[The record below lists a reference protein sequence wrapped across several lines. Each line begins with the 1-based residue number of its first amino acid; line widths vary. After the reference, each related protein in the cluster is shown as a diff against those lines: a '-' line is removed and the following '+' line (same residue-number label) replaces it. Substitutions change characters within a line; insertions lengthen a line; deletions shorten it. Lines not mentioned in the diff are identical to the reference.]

1 MTLLYSGLAWLGGVA
16 LAEWLAQ
23 PMLLWLLV
31 GGLAALAAAL
41 LRARPRA
48 RVALGLVAVAA
59 LGAARTQSAQPAW
72 GNPAFL
78 SHHNGAGFVP
88 QDSRPLRQSSDE
100 RERGTVR
107 PIRWGWAP

>member
-48 RVALGLVAVAA
+48 RIALGLLAA
-59 LGAARTQSAQPAW
+59 QRAPKVRSPHGATP
-72 GNPAFL
+72 
-78 SHHNGAGFVP
+78 H
-88 QDSRPLRQSSDE
+88 SSP
-100 RERGTVR
+100 TTTT
-107 PIRWGWAP
+107 PGWCT

>member
-48 RVALGLVAVAA
+48 RIALGLLAVAA

-72 GNPAFL
+72 GDPAFI
-78 SHHNGAGFVP
+78 SHHNGAG
-88 QDSRPLRQSSDE
+88 Q
-100 RERGTVR
+100 
-107 PIRWGWAP
+107 APCNPHS

>member
-16 LAEWLAQ
+16 LAEWLAL

-41 LRARPRA
+41 LRARPRI
-48 RVALGLVAVAA
+48 ALGLLAVAA

-72 GNPAFL
+72 GDPAFI
-78 SHHNGAGFVP
+78 SHHNGAG
-88 QDSRPLRQSSDE
+88 Q
-100 RERGTVR
+100 
-107 PIRWGWAP
+107 APCNPHS